1 METGSRKAGSLLPM
15 KRVLCALLLVACS
28 PGKPPAPK
36 KVEWVH
42 PPAEVPVAAFVEKEQ
57 KRAVPDHRR
66 VLVYV
71 GATWC
76 EPCRRF
82 HEAVGKGALDPTF
95 GDLRLVEFDLDKDQ
109 IRLRDAGYDP
119 KLIPLLALP
128 APDGFATGKQM
139 EGSIKGDGAVDQM
152 VPRLR
157 SLLAQ

>member
-1 METGSRKAGSLLPM
+1 ME
-15 KRVLCALLLVACS
+15 RVLCALLLLGACS
-28 PGKPPAPK
+28 PARPAAPRK
-36 KVEWVH
+36 IDWVH
-42 PPAEVPVAAFVEKEQ
+42 PPDEVPVASFVEKEE
-57 KRAVPDHRR
+57 KRAMADQRR

-82 HEAVGKGALDPTF
+82 HEAVGKGALDGTF
-95 GDLRLVEFDLDKDQ
+95 GHLRLVEFDLDKDQ
-109 IRLRDAGYDP
+109 VRLRDAGYDP
-119 KLIPLLALP
+119 KLIPLLAVP

-152 VPRLR
+152 VPRLA